1 MPENTSGRVLIA
13 DDDALV
19 RALLRQMI
27 EPTGMMIVEAANGR
41 EALELS
47 ANIHIDLAIVD
58 LVMPEVDGL
67 ETIRE
72 LLRRQPDMKIIA
84 VSGALPAHYLDVASR
99 LGARIALPKPIR
111 AEELAEAVSALIR
124 EKS

>member
-1 MPENTSGRVLIA
+1 MPGNNSGRVLIA

-27 EPTGMMIVEAANGR
+27 EPAGMTIVEAANGR

-47 ANIHIDLAIVD
+47 ANSHIDLAVVD

-72 LLRRQPDMKIIA
+72 MLRRHPDMKIIA
-84 VSGALPAHYLDVASR
+84 VSGALPAHYLDLAAR

-111 AEELAEAVSALIR
+111 AEELLEAVTALLR